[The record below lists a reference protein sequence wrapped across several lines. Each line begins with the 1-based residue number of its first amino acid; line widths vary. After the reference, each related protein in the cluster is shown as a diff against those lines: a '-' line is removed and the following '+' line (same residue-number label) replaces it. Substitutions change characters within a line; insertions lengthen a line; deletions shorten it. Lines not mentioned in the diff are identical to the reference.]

1 MTLFDRIGR
10 LLRANLNDLLARV
23 EDPEK
28 ILAQALMDM
37 KNAYRQ
43 AKEEVAGVL
52 AEEARLSR
60 EVRAYRAMAETWR
73 VRAREAVK
81 AGRDDLA
88 REALKKARQAE
99 ALAEELDRQL
109 KDERIIS
116 ERLKAQLE
124 ALRAKIAEAEAKKRV
139 LVAKRQTYRAA
150 ESVRSLAARTDAHPA
165 AEAFEAMAEKIEA
178 MADRHQ
184 ALAALDAEEGLE
196 EAFASLNEEEALD
209 AELARLK
216 AEVGES

>member
-1 MTLFDRIGR
+1 MTLLDRIGR
-10 LLRANLNDLLARV
+10 LLRANLNDLLSRV

-28 ILAQALMDM
+28 ILNQALLDM
-37 KNAYRQ
+37 KNAYRE
-43 AKEEVAGVL
+43 AKQEVAAVL

-88 REALKKARQAE
+88 KEALKKARRAE
-99 ALAEELDRQL
+99 SLADELGRQL
-109 KDERIIS
+109 DE
-116 ERLKAQLE
+116 ERRASDRLRAQLE

-139 LVAKRQTYRAA
+139 LVAKKRTYRAA
-150 ESVRSLAARTDAHPA
+150 ESVRKLDARVDAHPA

-178 MADRHQ
+178 MADRQQ
-184 ALAALDAEEGLE
+184 ALAELDAEESLE
-196 EAFASLNEEEALD
+196 EAFASLNEEEAVD

>member
-1 MTLFDRIGR
+1 MTLLDRIGR
-10 LLRANLNDLLARV
+10 LLRANLNDLIARV

-28 ILAQALMDM
+28 ILNQALLDM
-37 KNAYRQ
+37 KAAYRE
-43 AKEEVAGVL
+43 AKEEVAAVL
-52 AEEARLSR
+52 AEEARLAR

-81 AGRDDLA
+81 ADRDDLA
-88 REALKKARQAE
+88 REALRKARRAE

-109 KDERIIS
+109 KEERVTS
-116 ERLKAQLE
+116 ERLKTQLE

-139 LVAKRQTYRAA
+139 LLARRRTYQAA
-150 ESVRSLAARTDAHPA
+150 ESVRRLRSRTDAHPA
-165 AEAFEAMAEKIEA
+165 AEAFDAMAERIEA

-184 ALAALDAEEGLE
+184 AMAALDAEEGLS
-196 EAFASLNEEEALD
+196 EAFAELGEEEALE

-216 AEVGES
+216 GEEVEG